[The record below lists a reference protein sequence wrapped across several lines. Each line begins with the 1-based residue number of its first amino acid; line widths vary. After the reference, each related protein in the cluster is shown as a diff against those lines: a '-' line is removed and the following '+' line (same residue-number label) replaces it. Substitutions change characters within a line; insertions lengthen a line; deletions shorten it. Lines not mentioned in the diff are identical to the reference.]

1 VKLLGVIGDPI
12 EHSLSP
18 VLFDYLFKALELPYR
33 YDAYQIT
40 PEGLEGFAQTC
51 RLSGLLGINVTI
63 PHKETIIPHLD
74 EVADEA
80 DRLGAVNTVVNDDG
94 RLLGHNTDLAG
105 FINPLRE
112 RNVDLKDSHVI
123 VFGAGGAA
131 RAVVQGLQT
140 LNVVKITLAN
150 RSPERADALAQAL
163 CRDTDV
169 ETISLSDSNL
179 YDALADARL
188 LVNATSVGMLPQAD
202 ASPLGN
208 ADGLHEDLIVY
219 DLVYRPLKTRLL
231 AEAQAQGA
239 VTIDGLEML
248 IGQALESFRIWLPDA
263 PKIPTWL
270 TTDLRGY
277 LRGKLLDDAE
287 VAD

>member
-1 VKLLGVIGDPI
+1 MKLLGVIGDPI
-12 EHSLSP
+12 EYSLSP
-18 VLFDYLFKALELPYR
+18 VLFDYLFKRLELSCR
-33 YDAYQIT
+33 YDAYRIT

-51 RLSGLLGINVTI
+51 RLSGLSGVNVTI

-74 EVADEA
+74 EVADGA
-80 DRLGAVNTVVNDDG
+80 RRLGAVNTVINDDG
-94 RLLGHNTDLAG
+94 RLTGHNTDLAG
-105 FINPLRE
+105 FTAPLLDRDAE
-112 RNVDLKDSHVI
+112 LDGGHAVVL
-123 VFGAGGAA
+123 GAGGAA

-163 CRDTDV
+163 CRDIDV
-169 ETISLSDSNL
+169 ETVPLSDSSLN
-179 YDALADARL
+179 DALAGARL
-188 LVNATSVGMLPQAD
+188 LVNATPIGMHPQAD
-202 ASPLGN
+202 ASPLDN
-208 ADGLHEDLIVY
+208 ADGLHENLIVY

-231 AEAQAQGA
+231 ADAEAQGA
-239 VTIDGLEML
+239 ATIDGLEML
-248 IGQALESFRIWLPDA
+248 IGQALESFRLWLPDA
-263 PKIPTWL
+263 PEIPTSL